1 MALMLA
7 PTALDRRD
15 SVSLS
20 AAERSRQLCMAGVNH
35 SQGTVTWRRKGHVES
50 TLFFPLGF
58 DDKYGKGQTKKDH
71 TLHHLTLSILL
82 HGKIAGKR
90 SGNSNLGL

>member
-1 MALMLA
+1 MEEKG
-7 PTALDRRD
+7 PYG
-15 SVSLS
+15 
-20 AAERSRQLCMAGVNH
+20 EH
-35 SQGTVTWRRKGHVES
+35 S
-50 TLFFPLGF
+50 FFPLGF

-90 SGNSNLGL
+90 SGNANLGL